1 MIHGT
6 RPSSGMRASRTL
18 RNMLMASLPCPGGAL
33 DTGTLM
39 PVRHPGR
46 VRVRDGGRARS
57 RGCYRGL
64 FMMRS

>member
-1 MIHGT
+1 VIVR
-6 RPSSGMRASRTL
+6 RPGRWYSRTL